1 MTQANVQDE
10 GHGYH
15 CMPRGR
21 ALGYTAILAE
31 ELGLPAVQIPTIET
45 GVMAEKESAG

>member
-31 ELGLPAVQIPTIET
+31 ELGLPVAQIPAVET
-45 GVMAEKESAG
+45 GVTAEKSAG